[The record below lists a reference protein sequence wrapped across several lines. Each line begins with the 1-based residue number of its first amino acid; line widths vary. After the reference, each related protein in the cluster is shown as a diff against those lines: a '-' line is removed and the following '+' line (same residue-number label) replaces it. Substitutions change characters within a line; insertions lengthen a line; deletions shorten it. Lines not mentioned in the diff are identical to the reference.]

1 MTNCAF
7 AARFLA
13 RAAAAVAL
21 SAALL
26 QAPPAEAAPTANG
39 RVVFGNA
46 TTTPQNRVYTAGSPG
61 TFAAAA
67 ATVAGAIPTFVVER
81 AARTRNEHIA
91 GYVTTGG
98 VLYVMRWNGTSWS
111 NEWNVTVGG
120 TGVNG
125 RRFDIAYE
133 TTTGNAVVLY
143 SNNAN
148 SQLRYN
154 SWNGTAWAYTTASAP
169 TVTSARLTG
178 IPNSIKVTS
187 RNASGS
193 NAIAAA
199 IADANSDLTALIWNG
214 TAWANEPTAAL
225 STILQQ
231 TSVAGDKDVF
241 DVAYENQSGDLFLV
255 YSETTPANYYR
266 TFTSSTSTWSAAIT
280 LSATGRTVFSMFAVA
295 DPDPASN
302 RVVAGFDRS
311 ASANRYAVV
320 WDGTTLGALTTA
332 GNNANATNPPANS
345 HQMTGAW
352 LTSGTSKRAVVVYQS
367 TTTTNIDYAYYDV
380 TAAIW
385 TVTQAATGYT
395 SGDKRWVDMAVD
407 PRSSDTLML
416 TYSDANAALWA
427 KQLVYDGTTL
437 AWGNADGGSAVAT
450 GLTNTTTQSFDF
462 AYDRFTTTLTIGNG
476 ADPTPGTW
484 NAGTTTAVD
493 QFQLT
498 TSPSGVSTVT
508 QLPVA
513 LTGNAAVSS
522 IALYSG
528 TTCGGTLLGTVTTP
542 GATATFTGL
551 SLVATTT
558 SSTYTI
564 CATAGAVATATTF
577 SANVTTPLTQT
588 GAGLVTDS
596 DTGPSF
602 TVQPS
607 TVTLA
612 TGSFDPAANT
622 SILQGTTAL
631 VDSFTLQSGF
641 GTATIATVTLAITGN
656 TLLSSVAIMDNV
668 ACSGGTTYG
677 SQASPGT
684 SQSITVTGM
693 TAVQPTA
700 TTFYVCGTAT
710 ATANGSVKAN
720 VSGFTATSY
729 ATGGTDTS
737 NTLLAGPVY
746 KTIAGTVTAAASP
759 SVCTAIAVT
768 APYTGDANTS
778 NTLSYRTRTPTGTGA
793 WSTSTNLA
801 HSASPYSFNITGTLG
816 ATYDVEVTYVDT
828 ADGIIGTA
836 VQTVSGI
843 TVGASCQTSPGSL
856 TGTIVTCTQVSLAAS
871 YAGDS
876 NNNNTVAFARGTDG
890 LTFGTPICAATGGGS
905 NPRTCT
911 DQIAP
916 IGPNTNWYYRATYAD
931 GEGVV
936 GGTTRDSGLVAIGAC
951 APNLAV
957 AVGSPVPAAA
967 NVAAGSS
974 GTIVGRIALTPSGGA
989 VTLSSISIANTLSGG
1004 GGGTAVAGVD
1014 VSSLALFDVTNAT
1027 TVFVG
1032 SGNWNAST
1040 SHYDFTSLSYIIPLT
1055 GATFAVALNVN
1066 PGATATRTFAVN
1078 VSTTDVTVVAPYTV
1092 TVTAIQGNTFTITA
1106 GTGGGSTNTSAPM
1119 VSIVNPLSGALVSPG
1134 GPVSNQYK
1142 VQIRV
1147 FNKVGNLGID
1157 GITASSVKLSTDNG
1171 ATFPL
1176 TATANTKYDAIF
1188 SDPNWA
1194 TTVTGRTY
1202 EVLVTSPAQ
1211 GSYTL
1216 RARAANSVPVTVT
1229 SEPVSVVVAAS
1240 GRGDG
1245 NLLVRDRSSQLCADC
1260 HALPT
1265 HGSEALGTKYGAW
1278 STTCRD
1284 CHTPHGTRN
1293 IMLVRESITPP
1304 SVGGV
1309 LQTARNVGFV
1319 KTTGDTN
1326 ALGWTGSGPSATA
1339 SYTNSDNT
1347 GPCQV
1352 CHTRTGGA
1360 TARYRNTGNADTHY
1374 TSAVG
1379 TADCKGCH
1387 RHNAGFAGGDC
1398 VQCHSQQQLITKGP
1412 LAGQAQYRRPVS
1424 GEFGKAWSHKRN
1436 GGKAATK
1443 YDCGVC
1449 HMEGDAKTGGTTGV
1463 HADGYVD
1470 LRDPDTGL
1478 QIQDVTPPPAGSS
1491 ASYTSAGTTTKYE
1504 RFSRNLS
1511 SNAIEPFA
1519 AATMINQCLHCH
1531 DKNGA
1536 TNAAAQVTGGTPG
1549 KPFATTIAVAQG
1561 TYTGASGLTACT
1573 TGTDGCVVDVDS
1585 SFVTTNASYH
1595 PIKGRQNNWYA
1606 KDTNRAQTPWTGA
1619 ARGATADTTSW
1630 GYLITCWD
1638 CHADNAAAG
1647 PQTSTVTAHGG
1658 DVTIRQAVW
1667 VQSTVTNGAIGAG
1680 NLCIVCHKIATNVS
1694 AQTHDLGSAWLTT
1707 GNSTP
1712 GSRARDAC
1720 YYCHSSSITS
1730 PVRPIRGQDAHGF
1743 DTFALGMGTD
1753 KLWPVGATETFRPYA
1768 FIRSVGTGGVWNNA
1782 TGWNPKSAPGFTGS
1796 ATCGTGTGSGCNQ
1809 TGMGPYTPGGIY

>member
-1 MTNCAF
+1 
-7 AARFLA
+7 
-13 RAAAAVAL
+13 
-21 SAALL
+21 
-26 QAPPAEAAPTANG
+26 
-39 RVVFGNA
+39 
-46 TTTPQNRVYTAGSPG
+46 
-61 TFAAAA
+61 
-67 ATVAGAIPTFVVER
+67 
-81 AARTRNEHIA
+81 
-91 GYVTTGG
+91 
-98 VLYVMRWNGTSWS
+98 
-111 NEWNVTVGG
+111 
-120 TGVNG
+120 
-125 RRFDIAYE
+125 
-133 TTTGNAVVLY
+133 
-143 SNNAN
+143 
-148 SQLRYN
+148 
-154 SWNGTAWAYTTASAP
+154 
-169 TVTSARLTG
+169 
-178 IPNSIKVTS
+178 
-187 RNASGS
+187 
-193 NAIAAA
+193 
-199 IADANSDLTALIWNG
+199 
-214 TAWANEPTAAL
+214 
-225 STILQQ
+225 
-231 TSVAGDKDVF
+231 
-241 DVAYENQSGDLFLV
+241 
-255 YSETTPANYYR
+255 
-266 TFTSSTSTWSAAIT
+266 
-280 LSATGRTVFSMFAVA
+280 
-295 DPDPASN
+295 
-302 RVVAGFDRS
+302 
-311 ASANRYAVV
+311 
-320 WDGTTLGALTTA
+320 
-332 GNNANATNPPANS
+332 
-345 HQMTGAW
+345 
-352 LTSGTSKRAVVVYQS
+352 
-367 TTTTNIDYAYYDV
+367 
-380 TAAIW
+380 
-385 TVTQAATGYT
+385 
-395 SGDKRWVDMAVD
+395 MAVD

-656 TLLSSVAIMDNV
+656 TLL
-668 ACSGGTTYG
+668 
-677 SQASPGT
+677 
-684 SQSITVTGM
+684 
-693 TAVQPTA
+693 
-700 TTFYVCGTAT
+700 
-710 ATANGSVKAN
+710 
-720 VSGFTATSY
+720 
-729 ATGGTDTS
+729 
-737 NTLLAGPVY
+737 AGPVY

-759 SVCTAIAVT
+759 SVCTAITVT
-768 APYTGDANTS
+768 APYTGDANTN

-793 WSTSTNLA
+793 GSTSTNLA

-843 TVGASCQTSPGSL
+843 TVGASCPTSPGSL

-951 APNLAV
+951 APTLAV

-989 VTLSSISIANTLSGG
+989 VTLRSISIANTLSGG

-1712 GSRARDAC
+1712 GSRARDA
-1720 YYCHSSSITS
+1720 
-1730 PVRPIRGQDAHGF
+1730 
-1743 DTFALGMGTD
+1743 
-1753 KLWPVGATETFRPYA
+1753 
-1768 FIRSVGTGGVWNNA
+1768 
-1782 TGWNPKSAPGFTGS
+1782 
-1796 ATCGTGTGSGCNQ
+1796 
-1809 TGMGPYTPGGIY
+1809 